1 MRQNSFSASEQ
12 IETSFPGF
20 LESLRASC
28 AEKKVQF
35 NSAVIKENMQTMM
48 GEEKQVS
55 C

>member
-12 IETSFPGF
+12 IETSFLGF
-20 LESLRASC
+20 LESPRASC
-28 AEKKVQF
+28 AEKVQF
-35 NSAVIKENMQTMM
+35 NSAIIKENMPEMM